1 MQPVLKL
8 KFEDGVFVPLNPVQS
23 VKEGDILEF
32 QLPDPSIVYL
42 CETDRLA
49 AVESGHVVWMDSEDE
64 GAASA
69 NAASDY

>member
-8 KFEDGVFVPLNPVQS
+8 KFEDGVFVPLSS
-23 VKEGDILEF
+23 VEPLKEGDILEF

-49 AVESGHVVWMDSEDE
+49 AVESGHVVWMDNEDE